1 MYVSL
6 SCRAALLSPCRSPL
20 VVVPYLPAAPVAP
33 AAVSRHPAPTLP
45 CPCALCGGAP
55 VAAGAVAVPD
65 VVVFALP
72 LPVIFGFLLLR
83 SPGSTGDD
91 GHVADDTNP
100 EAESQEYIQV
110 SCLVVASVG
119 YHIFLVGCG
128 IRGLPAGRAERQAGD
143 E

>member
-1 MYVSL
+1 M
-6 SCRAALLSPCRSPL
+6 
-20 VVVPYLPAAPVAP
+20 
-33 AAVSRHPAPTLP
+33 
-45 CPCALCGGAP
+45 
-55 VAAGAVAVPD
+55 AAGAVAVPD

-110 SCLVVASVG
+110 SCCGVASVG
-119 YHIFLVGCG
+119 YIPYVFG
-128 IRGLPAGRAERQAGD
+128 GLWDPGSSRWAGGEAGGR
-143 E
+143 